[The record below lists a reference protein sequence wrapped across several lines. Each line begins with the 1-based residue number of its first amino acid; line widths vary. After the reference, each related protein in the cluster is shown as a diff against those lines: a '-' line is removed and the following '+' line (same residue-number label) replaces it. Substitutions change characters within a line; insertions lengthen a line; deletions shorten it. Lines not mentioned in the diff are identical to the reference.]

1 MTTQLT
7 LLPADSALWQLDDHT
22 RAVGREG
29 LAQARRALA
38 ELRTYDPRTFEPR
51 TFEPR
56 TFEPQAFGE
65 PVATTESPIDLVAR
79 AA

>member
-7 LLPADSALWQLDDHT
+7 LLPADSARWQLDDHT

-29 LAQARRALA
+29 LAAARRALA
-38 ELRTYDPRTFEPR
+38 ELRTFDD
-51 TFEPR
+51 
-56 TFEPQAFGE
+56 QA
-65 PVATTESPIDLVAR
+65 VAESTIDLVAR